1 MSRIS
6 RLRHALRHVSRVLG
20 TEAPSAVSC
29 AAAARYPVGSVTAV
43 SRILPLP
50 ASRFGLRRA
59 YFTDGYVHFRKQGPQ
74 RDWRRIGIMTAVA
87 CSFGTYIYVTN
98 LEVVPYTERRHCVL
112 PSVEQERA
120 MGEELYRMILSEHK
134 SEVLPPNHPAVRRLH
149 RVATEICRQ
158 AVIQNPDCEHLKDMR
173 WEFNVIQSKEANA
186 FVLPGGKVVVFS
198 SLLHAFNDDELAAVV
213 AHEVGHAVARHNA
226 ESLTSRSLIN
236 LLKLVLF
243 AVTGIHPGGV
253 GTLLDIGLTL
263 PFSRRQEL
271 EADLIGLLLM
281 ASACFNPYGA
291 ASAHK
296 KLGKMAKDPGVPSF
310 LSTHPHTE
318 YVPRPRFHYQCSQ
331 LRDVAPPELE
341 SQQLSQ

>member
-1 MSRIS
+1 M
-6 RLRHALRHVSRVLG
+6 LHVLG
-20 TEAPSAVSC
+20 
-29 AAAARYPVGSVTAV
+29 PVQHFSYALLVLWPHHE
-43 SRILPLP
+43 LPTPLLP
-50 ASRFGLRRA
+50 AS
-59 YFTDGYVHFRKQGPQ
+59 
-74 RDWRRIGIMTAVA
+74 
-87 CSFGTYIYVTN
+87 
-98 LEVVPYTERRHCVL
+98 RHCVL

-318 YVPRPRFHYQCSQ
+318 ERIKQ
-331 LRDVAPPELE
+331 LTSPEAMARAMQM
-341 SQQLSQ
+341 QQLYCQEPTPTLVWEIPIE